1 MRVSAVVE
9 IKRGII
15 GRHFYRAPTSVTYIF
30 IGVEQ
35 V

>member
-9 IKRGII
+9 IKRGT
-15 GRHFYRAPTSVTYIF
+15 GRHFYRAPMSVTYIF